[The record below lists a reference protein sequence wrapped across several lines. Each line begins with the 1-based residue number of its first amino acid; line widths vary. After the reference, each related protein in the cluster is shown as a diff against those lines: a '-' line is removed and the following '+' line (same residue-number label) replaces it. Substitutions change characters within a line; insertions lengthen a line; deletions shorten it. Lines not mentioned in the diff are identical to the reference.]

1 MEFCLLRVL
10 DLLSV
15 RGYYARGEEDRS
27 VLQSQEKRG
36 LVERKRGTQNIY
48 VITEFGRAY
57 LENSLYGRE
66 VSIEEFLRIVVKSY
80 RARASPMKPFV
91 KVRDLKREIVEK
103 ERISNSKIE
112 KYLLSLHDQGQLTL
126 QSGLQAEV
134 GGIPSPAGGT
144 YEYVMVEGVF

>member
-15 RGYYARGEEDRS
+15 RGYDARGEEDRS

-36 LVERKRGTQNIY
+36 LVERNRGTQNIY